1 MPGLFIFNFPCP
13 TMRTLTLAVGLMLS
27 SALLAQTPTLEDY
40 LRQAK
45 EQGLAH
51 EPVWLNLVHY
61 DRTGPAD
68 TPQYR
73 SQVDDDKFFLAENGR
88 RDSVAE
94 LEATLRGLFA
104 EQPQGNQHARCR
116 FPARAAWLQAQLAFG
131 AEQLPELSCPD
142 YAEWRSIVKAE
153 RVTLIFPSYYLNS
166 PSSMFGHTLLRL
178 DPADESHSEWL
189 SWAVNFGAEVV
200 PGDNSMFYAFKGLT
214 GGYPGRFNVEQY
226 YRKIQEYNRDENRDI
241 WEYPLN
247 LSTQE
252 TERMV
257 LHLWELKEIDFDYYF
272 FDENCSYRV
281 MELLEVA
288 RPGLELTER
297 FENTAIPIDTVR
309 GALENGLGNSR
320 VYRPSKASELKER
333 LRYIPEYLHPRVI
346 ALSHSTDEMQQDW
359 FTALDAPMQAR
370 VIEAAYKYLRYR
382 QVGLE
387 RDPAAAKTSFALLGA
402 LRQHAQALPREDTI
416 APGPP
421 DLGHGSRRLS
431 IGLGRAE
438 NLDYLNFGL
447 RLSLHSLEE
456 RGYGF
461 LQGAQINLGNFQGR
475 LDEDGHLRIER
486 IDLVD
491 IFSLSPRD
499 RFFKPL
505 SWKVIT
511 GLERE
516 WINGRE
522 RQVAHVNGG
531 AGYATELAP
540 GVQTFALAMARLEHN
555 SQFSH
560 DLEPAAGVLT
570 GLLWHFEQHTARLEL
585 GAEKFA
591 NGVSRRRAVYR
602 HGIALSAAHAL
613 SLEFERHW
621 GDVHHSTRATLR
633 YHYYYAP

>member
-1 MPGLFIFNFPCP
+1 
-13 TMRTLTLAVGLMLS
+13 MRTLTIAVVGL
-27 SALLAQTPTLEDY
+27 LLASPALAESASVEDY
-40 LRQAK
+40 ILKAQ
-45 EQGLAH
+45 EQQLASD
-51 EPVWLNLVHY
+51 PVWLNLGHY
-61 DRTGPAD
+61 DRRGDED
-68 TPQYR
+68 TPRVR
-73 SQVDDDKFFLAENGR
+73 SQVDDDKFFLAQTGR
-88 RDSVAE
+88 VDSAAE
-94 LEATLRGLFA
+94 LEATLRALFA
-104 EQPQGNQHARCR
+104 PQSQDNQHARCR
-116 FPARAAWLQAQLAFG
+116 FPARESWLQSQLGFSS
-131 AEQLPELSCPD
+131 EQLPSVNCPD
-142 YAEWRSIVKAE
+142 YEQWRSIVKAE

-189 SWAVNFGAEVV
+189 SWAVNFGAEVT

-247 LSTQE
+247 LNAEE

-288 RPGLELTER
+288 RPGLELTDR

-309 GALENGLGNSR
+309 GALDNGLGTDR
-320 VYRPSKASELKER
+320 VYRPSKASELKDR
-333 LRYIPEYLHPRVI
+333 LRYIPDYLHPQVI
-346 ALSHSTDEMQQDW
+346 ALSRDPAQMEQDW
-359 FTALDAPMQAR
+359 FTALDGPMQAR

-387 RDPAAAKTSFALLGA
+387 RDADAAKSSFKLLSA
-402 LRQHAQALPREDTI
+402 LRHHADALPREETT

-431 IGLGRAE
+431 VGLGHVE
-438 NLDYLNFGL
+438 DLDYLNFGL

-456 RGYGF
+456 RRYGF
-461 LQGAQINLGNFQGR
+461 LEGAQINLGNFEGR
-475 LDEDGHLRIER
+475 LDEDGNVRLER
-486 IDLVD
+486 IDVVD
-491 IFSLSPRD
+491 IFSLSPRNG
-499 RFFKPL
+499 FFKPL

-516 WINGRE
+516 WIAGRE
-522 RQVAHVNGG
+522 RQVAHVTGG
-531 AGYATELAP
+531 AGYSTALAP

-560 DLEPAAGVLT
+560 EVEPAAGVLT
-570 GLLWHFEQHTARLEL
+570 GLLWHFDQHTARLEL
-585 GAEKFA
+585 GGEKFA

-602 HGIALSAAHAL
+602 HGFALNAAHAL
-613 SLEFERHW
+613 SFNLERYW
-621 GDVHHSTRATLR
+621 GDVDHSTRATLR